1 MDLSLTQEQQ
11 MTQKMVRDFV
21 QKEIAPVIKEYDRK
35 QEPIPFMLK
44 RMGELGILGL
54 PFPVR
59 YGGQGMDFL
68 AWGLA
73 CEELEAVDTHLRV
86 VMSVHTGLCGMTL
99 FQWGTEEQKQKFLV
113 PLAKGEKIGCGA
125 FTEPGMGSDV
135 AAMNTSAK
143 RDGDVYILNGE
154 KMWIS
159 LASKADLALVTVKTN
174 PATRKPSEELSS
186 FIVDLHSEGVK
197 TGDLHGKLGVRAGST
212 GWISFTDVRVPVENR
227 IGEEGEGFKITMSG
241 FDHGR
246 YTVASGATGLIRA
259 SLEASVRYAKTRKTF
274 GKPIAEH
281 QLIQEK
287 IAQMSQD
294 YEVARLL
301 YYQVGWLKNQ
311 GKRATR
317 ETSYAKKFATEASF
331 NAANEAIQI
340 HGAYGF
346 SDEYDVERYLRN
358 SKGAVIYEGSSEV
371 QTLIQAG
378 YALGERTDKPL
389 RCELPAYDEEYWQG

>member
-1 MDLSLTQEQQ
+1 MDFSLTQEQQ
-11 MTQKMVRDFV
+11 MTRKMVRDFA

-59 YGGQGMDFL
+59 YGGQGMDFIS
-68 AWGLA
+68 WGLA

-99 FQWGTEEQKQKFLV
+99 FQWGTEEQKQQFLV

-135 AAMNTSAK
+135 AAMSTSAK
-143 RDGDVYILNGE
+143 RDGDFYILNGE

-174 PATRKPSEELSS
+174 PSSRKPSEGLSS

-212 GWISFTDVRVPVENR
+212 GWISFTDVKVPATNR
-227 IGEEGEGFKITMSG
+227 LGEEGEGFKITMSG

-246 YTVASGATGLIRA
+246 YTVASGATGIIRA
-259 SLEASVRYAKTRKTF
+259 SLEASVTYAKSRKTF
-274 GKPIAEH
+274 GKAIAEH

-287 IAQMSQD
+287 IAKMSQD
-294 YEVARLL
+294 YEIAQLL

-311 GKRATR
+311 GKRSTR
-317 ETSYAKKFATEASF
+317 ETSFAKKFATEASF

-378 YALGERTDKPL
+378 YALGERSDKPL
-389 RCELPAYDEEYWQG
+389 RCELPAYDEEYWQE